1 MVCFILLGCLGAD
14 FGVDFWRGGEWVFFY
29 SWFYL
34 CGVSCTGFV
43 HGLYAWTLCM
53 GFVHGL
59 YAWTLCTGFMHEF
72 YTGAE

>member
-14 FGVDFWRGGEWVFFY
+14 FGADFLGGWVVFY

-43 HGLYAWTLCM
+43 HGLYAWALCM
-53 GFVHGL
+53 GFMHGL
-59 YAWTLCTGFMHEF
+59 CARALCMGFMHEF